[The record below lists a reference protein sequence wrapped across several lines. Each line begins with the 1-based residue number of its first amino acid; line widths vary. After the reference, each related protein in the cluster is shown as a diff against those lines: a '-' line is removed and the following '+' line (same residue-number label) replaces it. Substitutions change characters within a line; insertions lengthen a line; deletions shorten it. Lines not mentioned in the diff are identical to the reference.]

1 MKKILAEISLGE
13 LADKLTILEIK
24 LKKIEDKESINIIK
38 KEYQSLNNIDLEGI
52 DIKKYKA
59 LFNELKSVNEKL
71 WDIENEK
78 RLLEKNSDFEDKFI
92 EVSRNVH
99 FMNDKRA
106 KIKKEI
112 NDIFNIYWSDNIK
125 SRKINTEIPNQ
136 YQSNP
141 KSKKGIRSQ
150 IEIYNYYKLKLEK

>member
-13 LADKLTILEIK
+13 LVDKLTILEIK
-24 LKKIEDKESINIIK
+24 LKKIEDKESINIIN
-38 KEYQSLNNIDLEGI
+38 KEYQSLNDIDLKGI

-59 LFNELKSVNEKL
+59 LFNELKSINEKL

-92 EVSRNVH
+92 QVSRNVH

-112 NDIFNIYWSDNIK
+112 NRTFGSNIEEVKEYTK
-125 SRKINTEIPNQ
+125 
-136 YQSNP
+136 Y
-141 KSKKGIRSQ
+141 
-150 IEIYNYYKLKLEK
+150 

>member
-13 LADKLTILEIK
+13 LADKLTIIEIK
-24 LKKIEDKESINIIK
+24 HKKIEDKESINIIN
-38 KEYQSLNNIDLEGI
+38 KEYQSLNNIDLKGI

-59 LFNELKSVNEKL
+59 LFNKLKSVNEKL

-92 EVSRNVH
+92 QVSRNVH
-99 FMNDKRA
+99 FMNDIRA

-112 NDIFNIYWSDNIK
+112 NRTFGSNIEEVKEYTK
-125 SRKINTEIPNQ
+125 
-136 YQSNP
+136 Y
-141 KSKKGIRSQ
+141 
-150 IEIYNYYKLKLEK
+150 

>member
-13 LADKLTILEIK
+13 LVDKLTILEIK
-24 LKKIEDKESINIIK
+24 LKKIDDKESINIIN
-38 KEYQSLNNIDLEGI
+38 KEYQSLNDIDLKGI

-59 LFNELKSVNEKL
+59 LFNELKSINEKL

-92 EVSRNVH
+92 QVSRNVH

-112 NDIFNIYWSDNIK
+112 NRTFGSNIEEVKEYTK
-125 SRKINTEIPNQ
+125 
-136 YQSNP
+136 Y
-141 KSKKGIRSQ
+141 
-150 IEIYNYYKLKLEK
+150 

>member
-92 EVSRNVH
+92 QVSRNVH

-112 NDIFNIYWSDNIK
+112 NRTFGSNIEEVKEYTK
-125 SRKINTEIPNQ
+125 
-136 YQSNP
+136 Y
-141 KSKKGIRSQ
+141 
-150 IEIYNYYKLKLEK
+150 